1 VKSKKMHAMTIRLED
16 DLKRSLERIAEQTGL
31 AETDIIR
38 LCIRAQIKE
47 VEKNGSL
54 LFTINSELPKNK

>member
-1 VKSKKMHAMTIRLED
+1 MTIRLED

-38 LCIRAQIKE
+38 LCIRRQIKE
-47 VEKNGSL
+47 LSKTGELSFKIGFDEK
-54 LFTINSELPKNK
+54 